1 MIWKTAWK
9 NVWRNK
15 VRSLVVISSVTIGI
29 FAGVFSVA
37 LMNGMIAQRVND
49 ALNEEISDIQIT
61 NKDFRLNYDS
71 QLLIGNTANVL
82 SVINNVDG
90 ISAVCER
97 TVITGMANSAYKSA
111 GVQITGIDPE
121 KEKQV
126 FTLYKKII
134 PGTGDYLGEESRFNL
149 ALIGEDLAKDLNLV
163 RYYIDTATISK
174 LKEQGV
180 PENVTGKLEP
190 LKGIRFSNEHQ
201 FIKKMKTLFTS
212 SEDKKYGQLIK
223 KEARNFR
230 EGSRFTLTFLDKDN
244 NQVGAVFKIA
254 GLYDISNSV
263 FEKSTVFVRNSDIKK
278 LTGITEN
285 SFHEIV
291 VKINNLDQTES
302 IEKELAEKLPG
313 LDVVSW
319 KKLQPDLAMM
329 TDMVQQF
336 YLIFGII
343 ILAALAFGI
352 VNTMLMVVLERTKEL
367 GMLAAIGMNKKKVFS
382 MIMLE
387 SVFLSL
393 FGGIAGMIIGLGIIG
408 LTANTG
414 INLSRY
420 AEGFAALGYSAKV
433 FPQISA
439 GFFGIVIFLIIITGI
454 LSSVYPALKALKLN
468 PVEAIRTE

>member
-37 LMNGMIAQRVND
+37 LMNGMIAQRVDD

-61 NKDFRLNYDS
+61 EKDFRLNNDPL
-71 QLLIGNTANVL
+71 LLIKNPSETISKIR
-82 SVINNVDG
+82 SVEG
-90 ISAVCER
+90 ISSVCER
-97 TVITGMANSAYKSA
+97 TVITGMANSAYKSS
-111 GVQITGIDPE
+111 GVQIVGIDPVQE
-121 KEKQV
+121 KKV

-134 PGTGDYLGEESRFNL
+134 PATGDYFKEESKYNL

-163 RYYIDTATISK
+163 RYSIDTSTFSGLRAK
-174 LKEQGV
+174 GV
-180 PENVTGKLEP
+180 PKEVIDKILPLAGK
-190 LKGIRFSNEHQ
+190 RFISEKQ
-201 FIKKMKTLFTS
+201 FIKKMKSLYTP

-223 KEARNFR
+223 QQAWSFR
-230 EGSRFTLTFLDKDN
+230 EGSRFTLTFLDRDN
-244 NQVGAVFKIA
+244 NQVGAVFRVA

-263 FEKSTVFVRNSDIKK
+263 FERSMVFVQDSVLKK
-278 LTGITEN
+278 LTGIPEN
-285 SFHEIV
+285 ATHEIV
-291 VKINNLDQTES
+291 VKINELDQTIP
-302 IEKELAEKLPG
+302 IENELAADFPDLE
-313 LDVVSW
+313 VISW

-343 ILAALAFGI
+343 ILTALAFGI

-367 GMLAAIGMNKKKVFS
+367 GMLTAIGMNKKKVFS

-393 FGGIAGMIIGLGIIG
+393 IGGIAGMIVGYSVIR
-408 LTANTG
+408 LTAHTG
-414 INLSRY
+414 INLARY

-433 FPQISA
+433 IPEISA
-439 GFFGIVIFLIIITGI
+439 GFFGVVTVLIIITGI
-454 LSSVYPALKALKLN
+454 ISSIYPAMKALKLN
-468 PVEAIRTE
+468 PVEAIRAE